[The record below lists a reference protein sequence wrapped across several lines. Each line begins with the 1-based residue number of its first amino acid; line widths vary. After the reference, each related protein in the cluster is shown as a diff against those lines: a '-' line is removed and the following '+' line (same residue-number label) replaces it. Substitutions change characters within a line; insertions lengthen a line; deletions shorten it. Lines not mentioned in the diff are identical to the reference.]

1 MSVDLM
7 TWMDVSGW
15 MFLLVPAYPGSHRQT
30 AVKWLCVMSACMRV
44 CVCVHAYVS
53 NIHRNIYMSSAQVVG
68 IIWTASKMKKSRT
81 DNSSVFDAHRQN
93 FVGRVFALSRCQ
105 VVVEDVIAE
114 GLFDIVRY
122 LPHCVAIA
130 AVWKPRSILVVLV
143 VIMCNPSVSL
153 SHGAA
158 A

>member
-1 MSVDLM
+1 ML
-7 TWMDVSGW
+7 TWWPGW
-15 MFLLVPAYPGSHRQT
+15 MWVGECFFWYQPTRVVTDKQLLNG
-30 AVKWLCVMSACMRV
+30 CVCMSACMRV
-44 CVCVHAYVS
+44 CVCVHAFVS
-53 NIHRNIYMSSAQVVG
+53 NIHRNIYMSYAQVVG

-143 VIMCNPSVSL
+143 VIMPPD
-153 SHGAA
+153 
-158 A
+158 